1 MKRCENIPSMI
12 SYMGEAISGAGTRPL
27 SISSRFGTKGRA
39 HVKIS
44 VEEMVVP

>member
-1 MKRCENIPSMI
+1 MLVPSMM

-27 SISSRFGTKGRA
+27 DISLCHEVMMQVAYVR
-39 HVKIS
+39 IS